1 MAITSWIRTFPLFQY
16 FIAWTQELFMSV
28 LKTGP
33 VPQHVA
39 FVMDGNRRFARRRK
53 LEVREG
59 HSAGFESLAHILEM
73 CYQVGIKVVTVYAF
87 SIENFKRPTVEV
99 DALME
104 IARTKLLQIIHHG
117 DLADRFGISIRVLG
131 QRSMIPP
138 DVLAAIDKSTEMTKK
153 NTTAILNIC
162 FPYTSR
168 DDIATSMREIV
179 TKSEKHELDPETID
193 ESLLEQNMYT
203 KDCPPLDILVR
214 TSGVERLSDFMLWQS
229 HQNCTV
235 EFVNC
240 LWPEFEPWRFGSIL
254 LKWSRSKAV
263 EFRKRE
269 MERDQKQL

>member
-1 MAITSWIRTFPLFQY
+1 MAITSWIRTFPLMQY
-16 FIAWTQELFMSV
+16 LVSWAQEQFMAV

-33 VPQHVA
+33 VPQHIA

-59 HSAGFESLAHILEM
+59 HSAGFESLSYILEM

-87 SIENFKRPTVEV
+87 SIENFKRPAVEV

-131 QRSMIPP
+131 QRSMIPS
-138 DVLAAIDKSTEMTKK
+138 DVLAAVDKCTEMTKH

-179 TKSEKHELDPETID
+179 ELSKEHKVDPSQID
-193 ESLLEQNMYT
+193 EKMLEQHMFT

-214 TSGVERLSDFMLWQS
+214 TSGVERLSDFMLWQC
-229 HQNCTV
+229 HQDCTI
-235 EFVNC
+235 EFVDC
-240 LWPEFEPWRFGSIL
+240 LWPEFEAWRFGAIL
-254 LKWSRSKAV
+254 LKWSRSKSI
-263 EFRKRE
+263 EYRKSE
-269 MERDQKQL
+269 LEQEQKLI

>member
-1 MAITSWIRTFPLFQY
+1 MGIGSWIRTFPLVQY
-16 FIAWTQELFMSV
+16 LIAWTQELFMSV

-53 LEVREG
+53 LEVKEG

-138 DVLAAIDKSTEMTKK
+138 DVLAAIDKSTEMTKR

-179 TKSEKHELDPETID
+179 KRSEKHELDPEMID
-193 ESLLEQNMYT
+193 EKTLEQHMFT

-229 HQNCTV
+229 HQDCTV
-235 EFVNC
+235 EFVDC

-254 LKWSRSKAV
+254 LRWSRSKAV
-263 EFRKRE
+263 EFRKME
-269 MERDQKQL
+269 MEREQRQL

>member
-1 MAITSWIRTFPLFQY
+1 MAIASWIRTFPLVQY
-16 FIAWTQELFMSV
+16 LIAWAQEIFMSV

-131 QRSMIPP
+131 QRNMIPA
-138 DVLAAIDKSTEMTKK
+138 DVLAAIDKSTEMTKG

-168 DDIATSMREIV
+168 DDIATSMREVV
-179 TKSEKHELDPETID
+179 TLSEKHELEPETID
-193 ESLLEQNMYT
+193 EGMLEQHMYT

-229 HQNCTV
+229 HQDCTV
-235 EFVNC
+235 EFVDC
-240 LWPEFEPWRFGSIL
+240 LWPEFEPWRFGLIL
-254 LKWSRSKAV
+254 LKWSRNKAI
-263 EFRKRE
+263 EFRKTE
-269 MERDQKQL
+269 MERDQKEI

>member
-1 MAITSWIRTFPLFQY
+1 MGITSWIRTFPLMQY
-16 FIAWTQELFMSV
+16 FIAWAQEIFMSV
-28 LKTGP
+28 LRTGP

-53 LEVREG
+53 LEVKEG
-59 HSAGFESLAHILEM
+59 HSAGFESLARILEM
-73 CYQVGIKVVTVYAF
+73 CYQVGIKTVTVYAF
-87 SIENFKRPTVEV
+87 SIENFKRPPVEV
-99 DALME
+99 EALME

-131 QRSMIPP
+131 QRSLIPP
-138 DVLAAIDKSTEMTKK
+138 DVLTAIDKSTEMTKD

-168 DDIATSMREIV
+168 DDIVTSMREIV
-179 TKSEKHELDPETID
+179 SLSEDHKVDPDKID
-193 ESLLEQNMYT
+193 ENMIEQHMFT
-203 KDCPPLDILVR
+203 RDCPPLDILVR

-235 EFVNC
+235 EFVDC

-254 LKWSRSKAV
+254 LKWSRQKAK
-263 EFRKRE
+263 EYRQIE
-269 MERDQKQL
+269 LEAEQKEL